1 MMMFSYGSGLSATM
15 FSLRLS
21 EGKAPFSLS
30 NIAKVMNVDEKLKR
44 RTEVCLFYL
53 LIIHQSWSRYF
64 MIIVHLYLFLGAA
77 FTRKFCRNHEGDGTQ
92 IRRQGLCDQQR
103 H

>member
-21 EGKAPFSLS
+21 EGTAPFSLS
-30 NIAKVMNVDEKLKR
+30 NITKVMNVDEKLKR

-53 LIIHQSWSRYF
+53 LIIHQSWSRIF
-64 MIIVHLYLFLGAA
+64 MISKSIFILGCS
-77 FTRKFCRNHEGDGTQ
+77 FHQKN
-92 IRRQGLCDQQR
+92 LSKS
-103 H
+103 